1 MGLLIGLAL
10 VFIVGLVT
18 GTNIGRRRAL
28 RHLGQAEFAARW
40 RTIRGI
46 SRW

>member
-1 MGLLIGLAL
+1 MAIAF
-10 VFIVGLVT
+10 FIVFAFGVGL
-18 GTNIGRRRAL
+18 GANIGRRRAL
-28 RHLGQAEFAARW
+28 KHLGQAEFASRW

>member
-1 MGLLIGLAL
+1 MGLLITLFAGIA
-10 VFIVGLVT
+10 IGLVV

-28 RHLGQAEFAARW
+28 RHLGAAEFAARW
-40 RTIRGI
+40 KTIRGI

>member
-1 MGLLIGLAL
+1 MGLVILSLLLFAA
-10 VFIVGLVT
+10 GLVL
-18 GTNIGRRRAL
+18 GANIGRRRAL